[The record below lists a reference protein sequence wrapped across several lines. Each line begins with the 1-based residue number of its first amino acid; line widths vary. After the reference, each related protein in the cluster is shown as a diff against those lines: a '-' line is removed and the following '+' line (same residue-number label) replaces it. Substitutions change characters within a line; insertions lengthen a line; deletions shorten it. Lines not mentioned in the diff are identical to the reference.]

1 VFNLSRNIH
10 EMSLSPLTAIV
21 TGASSGIGTAIAK
34 SLLLEGYRIAAV
46 GRDIKRL
53 KEAFSDQT
61 DDNVKFIIADL
72 ATLEGC
78 SFCISASLSALE
90 TSSLNLLVNNAGGG
104 VMSQQWGSGFNVE
117 AFDSVFAL
125 NVRAPA
131 LLLNAAVP
139 ALIEARGVCVN
150 LSSVAG
156 QRPFNGLGAYCMSK
170 AAIDMFT
177 QSAALELA
185 SKGVRVVGVA
195 PGTVSTN
202 FHVKAGMSSETAA
215 EYYKASALTHPIG
228 RVGQAEDIA
237 NAVMFLISPKAS
249 FITGTTL
256 VVDGG
261 RLLTSSTAPQLS
273 ASK

>member
-1 VFNLSRNIH
+1 MPLLPSPTTTT
-10 EMSLSPLTAIV
+10 PLTAIV

-34 SLLLEGYRIAAV
+34 TLLLEGYLIAAV
-46 GRDIKRL
+46 GRDIKKL

-72 ATLEGC
+72 STLEGC
-78 SFCISASLSALE
+78 SYCISASLAALE

-104 VMSQQWGSGFNVE
+104 VLSQQWGSGFKVE

-139 ALIEARGVCVN
+139 ALIEAKGVCVN

-156 QRPFNGLGAYCMSK
+156 QRPFIGLGAYCMSK

-202 FHVKAGMSSETAA
+202 FHANAGMSSETAA